1 MRLRRRLLALAT
13 TVSVAGL
20 AAPQVGATTVPPAPP
35 ADGGA
40 VPTSEE
46 VAAAAERTAAVPNRF
61 EMFIDLSGIPGAPS
75 FGTDTPF
82 ATGSVDGT
90 SSHVLIDASSI
101 LGGGAGMP
109 PQLADLDP
117 TMETITI
124 GNDVYLRAP
133 FLATLGDLLGGPTG
147 PLGPFVALG
156 DGWGYVDFAAL
167 QGDPA
172 DVGLVLGNSSASPTA
187 LYEVVTTSSQLE
199 PLGTET
205 IHGVEATGVRA
216 TVDFEAMLE
225 AQKIDVA
232 ELPGGGEGLADATF
246 PLEVWLG
253 ADGYIRRLSFTFDAD
268 TLTAAAEATGQSV
281 PTADLAM
288 APGFGATMTIESF
301 DFDADDIAI
310 EAPADHVDITADFGE
325 LLELTQQGA

>member
-1 MRLRRRLLALAT
+1 
-13 TVSVAGL
+13 
-20 AAPQVGATTVPPAPP
+20 
-35 ADGGA
+35 
-40 VPTSEE
+40 
-46 VAAAAERTAAVPNRF
+46 
-61 EMFIDLSGIPGAPS
+61 
-75 FGTDTPF
+75 
-82 ATGSVDGT
+82 
-90 SSHVLIDASSI
+90 
-101 LGGGAGMP
+101 P

-172 DVGLVLGNSSASPTA
+172 DVGLVLGHSSASPTA

-253 ADGYIRRLSFTFDAD
+253 ADGYIRRLSFTFDA
-268 TLTAAAEATGQSV
+268 
-281 PTADLAM
+281 
-288 APGFGATMTIESF
+288 
-301 DFDADDIAI
+301 
-310 EAPADHVDITADFGE
+310 
-325 LLELTQQGA
+325 